1 MRATSLG
8 HAGILI
14 RCAQA
19 SIVCDPWF
27 VPAFLGSWFPFPRND
42 RLAPDVMAQ
51 VCAPDYLYVS
61 HLHGD
66 HFDEPF
72 LRERM
77 SKSATVLLPE
87 FPTSELRRRLTR
99 LGFTNFIETRD
110 GEEIELRDGLRIAIH
125 VESSVTDGPGGDS
138 AIVVS
143 DGTARLV
150 NQNDCRTHDPRALAA
165 HGPVDQHWL
174 QYSGAIWYP
183 MVYDEPAEVRRAQ
196 ARAKVESQFA
206 RAEHYVAAVNAA
218 VVVPSAGPP
227 CFLDEQ
233 LFGFNMIDG
242 DEISIFPDQT
252 AFIARLERTKR
263 TAALNVPGSTIES
276 SSGTTGVAHP
286 DGDPHAAFR
295 DKRTYLDEYAD
306 DWREW
311 LVAEKASWPA
321 KSAAFRP
328 RLAAWWEPLLL
339 RAPML
344 RRGIGAAC
352 LIRAGDE
359 HMLVDFVTGT
369 VREHA
374 GESYRFRFDI
384 APELL
389 EKVVAEHAVDWS
401 NSLFLSCRFT
411 AWRDGAFNE
420 YLYNFFKS
428 LSVERIVRAEAEAQR
443 RLGAPTNDSD
453 EICLGDFTLERY
465 CPHRRAD
472 LSVFGV
478 LEGDEIVCTLHGW
491 RFSTVDGRCTTADDR
506 RLQIRRTTYQ
516 PNDA

>member
-66 HFDEPF
+66 HLDEPF

-77 SKSATVLLPE
+77 SKSTSVLLPE
-87 FPTSELRRRLTR
+87 FPTSELRRRLAR
-99 LGFTNFIETRD
+99 LGFTNFVETRD
-110 GEEIELRDGLRIAIH
+110 GEEIELRDGLRVAIH

-138 AIVVS
+138 AIVIS
-143 DGTARLV
+143 DGTARVV

-183 MVYDEPAEVRRAQ
+183 MVYDEPDDVRRTQ

-206 RAEHYVAAVNAA
+206 RAERYVSAVGAE

-227 CFLDEQ
+227 CFLDDD
-233 LFGFNMIDG
+233 LSRFNMVDG
-242 DEISIFPDQT
+242 HEISIFPDQT
-252 AFIARLERTKR
+252 AFIARLERSGR

-276 SSGTTGVAHP
+276 NAGTTVVAHP
-286 DGDPHAAFR
+286 DDDPHAPFR
-295 DKRTYLDEYAD
+295 DKREHLGMYAH
-306 DWREW
+306 DWRDW
-311 LVAEKASWPA
+311 LANEKASWPK
-321 KSAAFRP
+321 KSSAFRP

-339 RAPML
+339 RAPTL
-344 RRGIGAAC
+344 RLGIGAPC
-352 LIRAGDE
+352 LLRSGDE
-359 HMLVDFVTGT
+359 HVLVDFVTGT
-369 VREHA
+369 VRDHT
-374 GESYRFRFDI
+374 GEPYRFRFDI

-389 EKVVAEHAVDWS
+389 ERVIAEHAVDWS

-411 AWRDGAFNE
+411 AWRDGTFNE
-420 YLYNFFKS
+420 HLYNFFKS
-428 LSVERIVRAEAEAQR
+428 LSVERIARAEAEAQR
-443 RLGAPTNDSD
+443 RLGAPTKDSD

-465 CPHRRAD
+465 CPHRKAD

-478 LEGDEIVCTLHGW
+478 LEGDEVVCTLHGW
-491 RFSTVDGRCTTADDR
+491 RFRTTDGSCVNADDR
-506 RLQIRRTTYQ
+506 RLQIRRTT
-516 PNDA
+516 

>member
-8 HAGILI
+8 HAGILVET
-14 RCAQA
+14 RDVRL
-19 SIVCDPWF
+19 VCDPWF
-27 VPAFLGSWFPFPRND
+27 APAFRASWYPFPRND
-42 RLAPDVMAQ
+42 RLPARVREALERPTH
-51 VCAPDYLYVS
+51 LYVS

-77 SKSATVLLPE
+77 SKTATVLLPE

-99 LGFTNFIETRD
+99 LGFTDFIETRD

-183 MVYDEPAEVRRAQ
+183 MVYDEPAEARREQ
-196 ARAKVESQFA
+196 ANTKVASQFA
-206 RAEHYVAAVNAA
+206 RAERYVSAVGARM
-218 VVVPSAGPP
+218 VVPSAGPP

-252 AFIARLERTKR
+252 VFAERLRALGH
-263 TAALNVPGSTIES
+263 TAIRNLP
-276 SSGTTGVAHP
+276 GTTIDVA
-286 DGDPHAAFR
+286 DATTTVTHADTDIDAPFTNKR
-295 DKRTYLDEYAD
+295 DYLRHYQR
-306 DWREW
+306 DWQGW
-311 LVAEKASWPA
+311 LDAHAASWPE
-321 KSAAFRP
+321 KSAAFTP

-339 RAPML
+339 RARTL

-352 LIRAGDE
+352 LIRSGDE
-359 HMLVDFVTGT
+359 HVLVDFVAGT

-384 APELL
+384 EPRLL
-389 EKVVAEHAVDWS
+389 EKVIAEYAVDWS

-420 YLYNFFKS
+420 YLYNFFKRDRKS
-428 LSVERIVRAEAEAQR
+428 T
-443 RLGAPTNDSD
+443 RLNSSHVSESRMPSSA
-453 EICLGDFTLERY
+453 
-465 CPHRRAD
+465 
-472 LSVFGV
+472 
-478 LEGDEIVCTLHGW
+478 
-491 RFSTVDGRCTTADDR
+491 
-506 RLQIRRTTYQ
+506 
-516 PNDA
+516 